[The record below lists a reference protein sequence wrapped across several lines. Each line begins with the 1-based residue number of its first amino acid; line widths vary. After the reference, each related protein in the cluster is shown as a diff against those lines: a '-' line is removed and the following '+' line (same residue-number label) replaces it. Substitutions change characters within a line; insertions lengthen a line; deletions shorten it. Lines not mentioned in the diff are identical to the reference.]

1 MFILSLVLPDE
12 NKGLEIDAS
21 MFKTT
26 TGFAIGATI
35 VIITI
40 ISLYTYFW

>member
-1 MFILSLVLPDE
+1 LVLPNE
-12 NKGLEIDAS
+12 KKGLEIDAS

-26 TGFAIGATI
+26 TGFAIGAAI